1 MEEEE
6 EAVSFNFYDSSHHG
20 FAEKNAQVTDE
31 GNPLETPTGMDV
43 DDFEFTHI
51 SSDYDATAG
60 EIFREGQIRPVFPV
74 FNRDLLTRNDSDQS
88 DHGKKLTELL
98 AQRLALEKSFRFA
111 YESDDEERGP
121 PSSPSSESEADDAY
135 CVWRPEAV
143 EKSPRRYKK
152 SDSAGALASK
162 QWKLS
167 DFLHR
172 RSSSEGMEDSLA
184 FFTPTYGE
192 QQEGEMQGT
201 VEPTQKAGKTNAKKK
216 VSAASAHEAFCVR
229 KLQGEKRK
237 SFLPYRKD
245 LVGFF
250 APF

>member
-1 MEEEE
+1 MEE

-20 FAEKNAQVTDE
+20 FAEKNAHEVITDE
-31 GNPLETPTGMDV
+31 GNPLETPTVMD
-43 DDFEFTHI
+43 DDFEFTHII

-60 EIFREGQIRPVFPV
+60 EIFREGQIRPVF
-74 FNRDLLTRNDSDQS
+74 NRDLLTRNDSDQR
-88 DHGKKLTELL
+88 DRGKKLTELL
-98 AQRLALEKSFRFA
+98 TLRLALEKSFRFA
-111 YESDDEERGP
+111 YGSDDEVRGP

-143 EKSPRRYKK
+143 GKSPLRYKK

-162 QWKLS
+162 QWKLG

-172 RSSSEGMEDSLA
+172 RSSSEGMEDSFA
-184 FFTPTYGE
+184 FFTPKNGE

-201 VEPTQKAGKTNAKKK
+201 VESTQKAEKTNAKKK
-216 VSAASAHEAFCVR
+216 VSVASAHEVFCVR

-237 SFLPYRKD
+237 SFLPYRQD

-250 APF
+250 ASF

>member
-1 MEEEE
+1 MEEE

-20 FAEKNAQVTDE
+20 FAEKNADQVTDE
-31 GNPLETPTGMDV
+31 GNPLETPTGMD

-74 FNRDLLTRNDSDQS
+74 FNRDLLTRNDSGQS

-98 AQRLALEKSFRFA
+98 TPRLALEKSFRFA
-111 YESDDEERGP
+111 YESHDEERGP

-135 CVWRPEAV
+135 SVWRPEAL
-143 EKSPRRYKK
+143 EKSPHRYKK

-167 DFLHR
+167 DFLHC
-172 RSSSEGMEDSLA
+172 RSSSEGIEDSFA

-201 VEPTQKAGKTNAKKK
+201 VESTQKAGKTNAKKK
-216 VSAASAHEAFCVR
+216 GDHEVFCVR

-237 SFLPYRKD
+237 KSFLPHRQD
-245 LVGFF
+245 LVWFF